1 MKNTALS
8 NTKAVKYYLRFNGN
22 MEKSE
27 NMSKFYIKEVIFSLV
42 FCLLIAIIIPVN
54 AYASETISVKS
65 FSFEE
70 TTIIEFTNNGKED
83 VNSFRIW
90 LDSDVNF
97 KSFKTESGW
106 IGKKTPDGVII
117 FTSSESVRPN
127 ESIKIGV
134 KIDKTNQVINWKALD
149 KNEKQ
154 VEIGKTILKQVT
166 KLIKNE
172 TSTGKNLDGG
182 ILLNSVFRIIPDNPS
197 AGSSIRVMG
206 DNFRALKQFDFYINA
221 NKIGTFESDD
231 NGHFI
236 STVKIPA
243 DQNADRVDFSVKDK
257 VGNEKKISIRI
268 ESVENRIPKTEN
280 IKLTINGIPDTLERG
295 AILQISGTASPN
307 SGITATIKT
316 ANGYII
322 NTKTA
327 KVDSKGDWSLDEP
340 TMIPMDAP
348 FGRYSAIISDG
359 KGEIVKTWTIESFKV
374 IKIEPI
380 NLKYDTGEIIKF
392 KGTALPNKSL
402 EIILKDSLG
411 DEKYSDIIQVD
422 ESGIVEFEYQTKTNV
437 DKKGTWTLIAE
448 QGTDKEYIFVGLG
461 ELPSIQLSMELNKLN
476 YRSTETVHISLTG
489 KKSDNLELIIVD
501 SSDKLKKFSDGTDF
515 IKIKL
520 GKDGRATYDLDLTGY
535 GTGTYTVVIH
545 GSTNDSKTFTV
556 GFQVGSGEIKISSTK
571 VQYRPGESILLL
583 GKANSNSLLTITLSD
598 HMGNVWKTKETFSD
612 KNGRIAESE
621 LRIPSKA
628 KAGTWVINAKS
639 GSNFDNI
646 EFEVVTAMKEG
657 LSVTT
662 SQGVKIIGFGD
673 SINIKVINAVGL
685 VQIQIMTSNGNV
697 IDTLSFSTTNHGE
710 IKQPWFIPKD
720 TIPGT
725 YTMKVKDTKNTAET
739 TFGIK

>member
-1 MKNTALS
+1 MKNTPLS
-8 NTKAVKYYLRFNGN
+8 NTKAVKYHSRFNGN
-22 MEKSE
+22 MERFE
-27 NMSKFYIKEVIFSLV
+27 NMSKFHTREVILLLV
-42 FCLLIAIIIPVN
+42 FCLTIAIIIPVN

-106 IGKKTPDGVII
+106 IGKKTPEGVII

-134 KIDKTNQVINWKALD
+134 KTDKTNQVINWKVLD

-154 VEIGKTILKQVT
+154 VEIGKTISKQVA

-182 ILLNSVFRIIPDNPS
+182 ILSNSVFRIIPENPS
-197 AGSSIRVMG
+197 AGSSIRVIG
-206 DNFRALKQFDFYINA
+206 DNFKALKQFDFYINA
-221 NKIGTFESDD
+221 NKIGTFETDD
-231 NGHFI
+231 RGNFI

-257 VGNEKKISIRI
+257 VGNEKKISMRI

-280 IKLTINGIPDTLERG
+280 VKLTISGIPDKLERG

-307 SGITATIKT
+307 SGITATIKN
-316 ANGYII
+316 ANGNII

-340 TMIPMDAP
+340 IIISIDAP

-359 KGEIVKTWTIESFKV
+359 KGEFVKTWTVESFKV

-380 NLKYDTGEIIKF
+380 NLKYNTGEIIKF
-392 KGTALPNKSL
+392 KGIALPNKSL
-402 EIILKDSLG
+402 EIILKDPFG
-411 DEKYSDIIQVD
+411 DEKFSDIIHVD

-437 DKKGTWTLIAE
+437 DKKGTWTLIAI
-448 QGTDKEYIFVGLG
+448 QGMDKEYIFVGLD
-461 ELPSIQLSMELNKLN
+461 ELPSIQMSMELNKLN
-476 YRSTETVHISLTG
+476 YRSTETAHISMTG
-489 KKSDNLELIIVD
+489 KKSNNLDLLIID
-501 SSDKLKKFSDGTDF
+501 PSDKSKKFSDGTDL

-535 GTGTYTVVIH
+535 GTGIYTAIIQH
-545 GSTNDSKTFTV
+545 GSAKDSKTFTV
-556 GFQVGSGEIKISSTK
+556 GLQMSSGEIKISSTK

-639 GSNFDNI
+639 GSNFANSEIQVVI
-646 EFEVVTAMKEG
+646 EEG

-685 VQIQIMTSNGNV
+685 VQIQIMASNGNV
-697 IDTLSFSTTNHGE
+697 IDTLSFSVTNRGE

-739 TFGIK
+739 TFVIK

>member
-1 MKNTALS
+1 MKNTPLS
-8 NTKAVKYYLRFNGN
+8 NTKAVKYHSRFNGN
-22 MEKSE
+22 MERFE
-27 NMSKFYIKEVIFSLV
+27 NMSKFHTREVILLLV
-42 FCLLIAIIIPVN
+42 FCLTIAIIIPVN

-106 IGKKTPDGVII
+106 IGKKTPEGVII

-134 KIDKTNQVINWKALD
+134 KTDKTNQVINWKVLD

-154 VEIGKTILKQVT
+154 VEIGKG
-166 KLIKNE
+166 N
-172 TSTGKNLDGG
+172 
-182 ILLNSVFRIIPDNPS
+182 
-197 AGSSIRVMG
+197 
-206 DNFRALKQFDFYINA
+206 
-221 NKIGTFESDD
+221 
-231 NGHFI
+231 FI

-257 VGNEKKISIRI
+257 VGNEKKISMRI

-280 IKLTINGIPDTLERG
+280 VKLTISGIPDKLERG

-307 SGITATIKT
+307 SGITATIKN
-316 ANGYII
+316 ANGNII

-340 TMIPMDAP
+340 IIISIDAP

-359 KGEIVKTWTIESFKV
+359 KGEFVKTWTVESFKV

-380 NLKYDTGEIIKF
+380 NLKYNTGEIIKF
-392 KGTALPNKSL
+392 KGIALPNKSL
-402 EIILKDSLG
+402 EIILKDPFG
-411 DEKYSDIIQVD
+411 DEKFSDIIHVD

-437 DKKGTWTLIAE
+437 DKKGTWTLIAI
-448 QGTDKEYIFVGLG
+448 QGTDKEYIFVGLD
-461 ELPSIQLSMELNKLN
+461 ELPSIQMSMELNKLN
-476 YRSTETVHISLTG
+476 YRSTETAHISMTG
-489 KKSDNLELIIVD
+489 KKSNNLDLLIID
-501 SSDKLKKFSDGTDF
+501 PSDKSKKFSDGTDL

-535 GTGTYTVVIH
+535 GTGIYTAIIQH
-545 GSTNDSKTFTV
+545 GSAKDSKTFTV
-556 GFQVGSGEIKISSTK
+556 GLQMSSGEIKISSTK

-639 GSNFDNI
+639 GSNFANSEIQVVI
-646 EFEVVTAMKEG
+646 EEG

-685 VQIQIMTSNGNV
+685 VQIQIMASNGNV
-697 IDTLSFSTTNHGE
+697 IDTLSFPVTNRGE

-739 TFGIK
+739 TFVIK